1 MVWKQLKDQAALATG
16 NFAKLFGN
24 FEIPPLP
31 QVAVQLLEM
40 SRQDD
45 IEIEDITR
53 PISNDTGLAT
63 KILKTVNSAQ
73 FYLPTK
79 VTDIHHGVALLGV
92 DGPIIADP

>member
-45 IEIEDITR
+45 IEII
-53 PISNDTGLAT
+53 
-63 KILKTVNSAQ
+63 
-73 FYLPTK
+73 
-79 VTDIHHGVALLGV
+79 
-92 DGPIIADP
+92 